1 MGPCS
6 TWSQEADLEVE
17 VIRSEDWPDVVGTS
31 WIDFLDFAPSARL
44 CLPTGSTPRPMY
56 RRFVEL
62 GGDLSESSIFLLDEF
77 GLPPGSEARCD
88 AMIRRDLLDRLPE
101 APSAV
106 ETWNTEAPDLRAECA
121 RFAASVQRPGLDLT
135 MLGIGRNGHLGLNE
149 PGSLQDSSSRWVDLD
164 EVTVEAAGAYGEG
177 PSPTWG
183 LTLGIRE
190 ILGSDQIWLLAT
202 GSHKAEI
209 LRAALLGD
217 VTPTVPA
224 SYLQRHRRVTVFTD
238 EPAASLL

>member
-1 MGPCS
+1 M
-6 TWSQEADLEVE
+6 
-17 VIRSEDWPDVVGTS
+17 S
-31 WIDFLDFAPSARL
+31 WIDLLEVTPSARL

-62 GGDLSESSIFLLDEF
+62 GGDLGESSVFLLDEF
-77 GLPPGSEARCD
+77 GLPPGSGTRCD

-101 APSAV
+101 APSVV
-106 ETWNTEAPDLRAECA
+106 ETWNTEAADLRAECA
-121 RFAASVQRPGLDLT
+121 RFAASVHRSGLDLT

-149 PGSLQDSSSRWVDLD
+149 PGSPQGSRSRCVELD
-164 EVTVEAAGAYGEG
+164 DATIAAAAAYGVG

-183 LTLGIRE
+183 LTLGIQE

-217 VTPTVPA
+217 VTPAVPA
-224 SYLQRHRRVTVFTD
+224 SYLQRHRRVTVFVD
-238 EPAASLL
+238 EPAASRL